1 MAAGTSTG
9 ICIATEKTFIV
20 VIESPVWRKHHTSQ
34 VQFQKHPLSTGI
46 SRSDFFY
53 VEACCARIINVGDA
67 EGLVSLLNT

>member
-53 VEACCARIINVGDA
+53 VEACSVL
-67 EGLVSLLNT
+67 ELLILAMRRALFLY